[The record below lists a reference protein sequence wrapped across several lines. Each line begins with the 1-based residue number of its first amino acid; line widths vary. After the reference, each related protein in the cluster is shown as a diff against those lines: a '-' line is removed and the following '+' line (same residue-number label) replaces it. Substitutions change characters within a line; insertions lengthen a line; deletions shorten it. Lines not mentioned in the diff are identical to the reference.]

1 MSSLADRE
9 AYRTGRSESQRS
21 VSPTELLF
29 WTVLALITAA
39 MFAAAVA
46 GSSYTD
52 LLPPETFFVG
62 P

>member
-9 AYRTGRSESQRS
+9 TYRTARSPSRRS
-21 VSPTELLF
+21 VSRTELLF
-29 WTVLALITAA
+29 WAALALITAA
-39 MFAAAVA
+39 MFAAAIA

-52 LLPPETFFVG
+52 QLPPETFFVG

>member
-1 MSSLADRE
+1 MSSLANRE
-9 AYRTGRSESQRS
+9 AYRTERSASQRS
-21 VSPTELLF
+21 VSRTELLF
-29 WTVLALITAA
+29 WAVLALITIA

-52 LLPPETFFVG
+52 QLPPETFFVG